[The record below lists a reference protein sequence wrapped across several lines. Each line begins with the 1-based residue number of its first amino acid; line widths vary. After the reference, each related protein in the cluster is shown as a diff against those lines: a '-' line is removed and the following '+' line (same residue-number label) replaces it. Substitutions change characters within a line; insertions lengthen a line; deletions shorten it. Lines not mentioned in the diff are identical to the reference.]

1 MKITIKFFTAIFL
14 LIFSFSFARADK
26 ISILDKKFQA
36 EIKNIEAKLDGVL
49 GVAIKEL
56 KTGKMFLLNEKEIFP
71 QASSI
76 KIALLLEIFKQ
87 VEEGRLKLDEMIP
100 LQESQKVEGSGVLF
114 QLGYPSL
121 SLSVK
126 DLCVLMII
134 LSDNTATNIL
144 IDKVGMDNVN
154 KRMDSL
160 GLKNTR
166 LRRKMMDRKAAM
178 AGNENISTPL
188 EMMTLLEKIRNE
200 TAIKDPQRL
209 ELLKILAL
217 VNESKDSPIK
227 EAIPAN
233 IPVASKHGELE
244 MVRCDSGIVELKD
257 HPYVI
262 CVMTTYLKSEKA
274 GEEVITQISKLAF
287 EYFVQ
292 IQNSSE
298 YGRLLY

>member
-1 MKITIKFFTAIFL
+1 MKITTKFFTAIVL
-14 LIFSFSFARADK
+14 LIFSLSFARADK
-26 ISILDKKFQA
+26 ISILDQKFQA

-49 GVAIKEL
+49 GVAIKDL

-76 KIALLLEIFKQ
+76 KIALLFEVFKQ
-87 VEEGRLKLDEMIP
+87 VEAGKLKLDEMIP
-100 LQESQKVEGSGVLF
+100 LQEGQKVEGSGVLF

-126 DLCVLMII
+126 DLCVLMVI

-144 IDKVGMDNVN
+144 IDKAGMDNVN

-160 GLKNTR
+160 GLKDTR
-166 LRRKMMDRKAAM
+166 LRRKMMDLKAAM

-188 EMMTLLEKIRNE
+188 EMMTLLEKIRNG

-209 ELLKILAL
+209 ELLKILSV

-257 HPYVI
+257 RPYII

-274 GEEVITQISKLAF
+274 GEEVIAQISKLAF

>member
-1 MKITIKFFTAIFL
+1 MKITTKFLTAIVLF
-14 LIFSFSFARADK
+14 IFSLSYARADK
-26 ISILDKKFQA
+26 ISILDQKFQA

-49 GVAIKEL
+49 GVAIKDL

-76 KIALLLEIFKQ
+76 KIALLFEVFKQ
-87 VEEGRLKLDEMIP
+87 VEEGKLKLDEMIL
-100 LQESQKVEGSGVLF
+100 LQEGQKVEGSGVLF

-126 DLCVLMII
+126 DLCVLMVI

-166 LRRKMMDRKAAM
+166 LRRKMMDLKAAL

-188 EMMTLLEKIRNE
+188 EMMALLEKIRKG

-209 ELLKILAL
+209 ELLKILSLA
-217 VNESKDSPIK
+217 NESKDSPIK

-257 HPYVI
+257 RPYII
-262 CVMTTYLKSEKA
+262 CVMTTYLKSEKV
-274 GEEVITQISKLAF
+274 GEEVIAQISKLAF
-287 EYFVQ
+287 EYFGQ